1 LPCGHSSNEGEEE
14 TPSPLWGEG
23 WDEGINTFSLFLS
36 FMKPSQN
43 IKKILVIR
51 SATRILNQTLNSLKQ
66 EFPDAKITV
75 LAPQGV
81 EAVVAQD
88 PLVDVVLTIGNHR
101 RMGVLN
107 YGRAP
112 LEKLRKQKF
121 DLAVALY
128 NVDHGLGYSNIDLL
142 AWASKAKTI
151 RGYNSCGTYVDLSG
165 RNILKKW
172 FLEKTTLF
180 WVGLNYIATALL
192 FFCISLGLIGE
203 WCFRKL
209 SSPKKNTRKKNASP
223 RKRHE
228 PPIAAPEKTSKVL
241 TLV

>member
-1 LPCGHSSNEGEEE
+1 MN
-14 TPSPLWGEG
+14 
-23 WDEGINTFSLFLS
+23 
-36 FMKPSQN
+36 
-43 IKKILVIR
+43 ILVIR

-75 LAPQGV
+75 LAPLGV

-88 PLVDVVLTIGNHR
+88 PLVDEVLTIGNHR

-107 YGRAP
+107 YGRGP
-112 LEKLRKQKF
+112 LEKLRRQKF
-121 DLAVALY
+121 DLAVSLY

-151 RGYNSCGTYVDLSG
+151 RGYNPRGTFVELNG
-165 RNILKKW
+165 KTVLKKW

-180 WVGLNYIATALL
+180 WVGLNYIATGIL
-192 FFCISLGLIGE
+192 FTFISLGLIGE

-209 SSPKKNTRKKNASP
+209 SSPQKNSRKENAIS
-223 RKRHE
+223 RKRHGG
-228 PPIAAPEKTSKVL
+228 PIAAPEKVSKVL
-241 TLV
+241 TQV